1 MPELRKDPI
10 VGRWV
15 IISSERGKRPVK
27 KINSFFESENTEFCP
42 FCEGNEK
49 YASNE
54 IFAISSVHREKDT
67 PGWDVRVV
75 PNKYPALQIEG
86 NINKRGIGLYDVL
99 NGIGAHEVIIETP
112 EHNLTMP
119 QMTPEHIRKILV
131 TYRER
136 IKDLKNDI
144 RLKYVLIFKNHGREA
159 GATLEHSHSQLV
171 ALPILP
177 KRVHEEMLGAK
188 KYYEYRDRCIYCDI
202 LAQELYSHDRII
214 IDERNFIALA
224 PFAPRKPFET
234 WIIPKK
240 HSAHFMWITEEELS
254 SLADILLEV
263 LKRINLSLSN
273 PPFNFIL
280 HTSDFSNSENDYY
293 HWHIEIMPVLT
304 ATAGFEWG
312 SGFYINPTSPE
323 EAAKFLKNVRL

>member
-10 VGRWV
+10 VNRWV
-15 IISSERGKRPVK
+15 IISSERGKRPIK
-27 KINSFFESENTEFCP
+27 KINSGEKRESQEFCP

-49 YASNE
+49 YAPNE
-54 IFAISSVHREKDT
+54 IFSISSNHREKDT

-86 NINKRGIGLYDVL
+86 DINKRGIGLYDVL

-112 EHNLTMP
+112 KHNLTMP
-119 QMTPEHIRKILV
+119 QMTTEHVKKILI

-136 IKDLKNDI
+136 IRDLKNDI

-159 GATLEHSHSQLV
+159 GATLDHSHSQLV

-177 KRVHEEMLGAK
+177 KRVLEEMLGAK

-202 LAQELYSHDRII
+202 IAQELYSHDRII
-214 IDERNFIALA
+214 IDERNFIALS
-224 PFAPRKPFET
+224 PFAPRKPFES
-234 WIIPKK
+234 WIVPKK
-240 HSAHFMWITEEELS
+240 HSAHFISISDEELS

-263 LKRINLSLSN
+263 LKRISISLSN

-280 HTSDFSNSENDYY
+280 HTSDFKNSENDYY

-304 ATAGFEWG
+304 TIAGFEWG

-323 EAAKFLKNVRL
+323 EAARFLKNVRL

>member
-15 IISSERGKRPVK
+15 IISSERGKRPIK
-27 KINSFFESENTEFCP
+27 KIYPQAENDEPMFCP

-49 YASNE
+49 YAPNE
-54 IFAISSVHREKDT
+54 IFAVSSNSRARNT

-86 NINKRGIGLYDVL
+86 NIDKKGIGLYDVV

-112 EHNLTMP
+112 RHNLTMP
-119 QMTPEHIRKILV
+119 QMTTEQVRKILL

-136 IKDLKNDI
+136 ITDLKKDV

-159 GATLEHSHSQLV
+159 GATLTHSHSQLV

-177 KRVHEEMLGAK
+177 KRVQEEMLGAK

-202 LAQELYSHDRII
+202 IAQELYSHDRII
-214 IDERNFIALA
+214 IDERNFIALS

-240 HSAHFMWITEEELS
+240 HNAHFISISEEELS

-263 LKRINLSLSN
+263 LKRINISLSN

-280 HTSDFSNSENDYY
+280 HTSDFSNVDNDYY

-304 ATAGFEWG
+304 TIAGFEWG
-312 SGFYINPTSPE
+312 SGFYINPTAPE
-323 EAAKFLKNVRL
+323 EAAAFLKHVRL